1 MTPTNAQTPAHKAGA
16 SRRRTTL
23 VADAELVSKSAVP
36 DQPDGSAASLETPS
50 ELPHFALPQQPDGG
64 PKDGPKGG
72 PAGRAKLTRIK

>member
-1 MTPTNAQTPAHKAGA
+1 MTSTNAQTPAQKAGA

-23 VADAELVSKSAVP
+23 VADAELDSKSAVP

-50 ELPHFALPQQPDGG
+50 ELPHLPDGGPKDG